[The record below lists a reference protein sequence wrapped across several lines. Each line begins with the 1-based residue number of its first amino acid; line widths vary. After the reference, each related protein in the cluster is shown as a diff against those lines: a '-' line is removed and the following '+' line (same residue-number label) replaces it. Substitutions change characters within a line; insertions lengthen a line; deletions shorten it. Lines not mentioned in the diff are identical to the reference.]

1 MDHGVSD
8 APSSLAAISDFNKGL
23 GILNLSE
30 DARDSLPS

>member
-1 MDHGVSD
+1 MSD